1 MTRRSRYHGLFRN
14 LWVRRIGLV
23 ILFPIELLIQIIVYG
38 ISSLPELISEYKQAW
53 KPEKQR

>member
-1 MTRRSRYHGLFRN
+1 MTHRSRYHPLFRN

-23 ILFPIELLIQIIVYG
+23 ILFPIELLIQIILYG

>member
-1 MTRRSRYHGLFRN
+1 MTRRSRYHPLFRN

-38 ISSLPELISEYKQAW
+38 ISSLPELISEYKQACE
-53 KPEKQR
+53 PEKL

>member
-23 ILFPIELLIQIIVYG
+23 ILFPIELLIQIILDG

-53 KPEKQR
+53 EPEKL